1 MIVSSSLNRL
11 PGPKFTNHE
20 ITIDA
25 YFIEKFHSRCSNR
38 RLSTIYP
45 RGREFLPRKA
55 RCELSNSKREAT
67 ISILARVK
75 KTELLK
81 SRSSLTNHGRMQRG
95 CELVSRFIPRRVPQR
110 FLEAEDIKRRNTFP
124 FRREFIVRLI
134 FQPSSKI
141 LLAGIGRDEVK
152 PFPFPP
158 DLFRSNKHPYSE
170 EIRFITLVVPSTSC
184 HSSLD
189 KCTLLSSSTRG
200 GHPWWNYSYE
210 K

>member
-45 RGREFLPRKA
+45 RGREYRFFHGKQGASCRI
-55 RCELSNSKREAT
+55 RRET

-110 FLEAEDIKRRNTFP
+110 FLEAEDIKRRNTLSPGIYRSINLPTVLEDFIGWNRT
-124 FRREFIVRLI
+124 RR
-134 FQPSSKI
+134 
-141 LLAGIGRDEVK
+141 
-152 PFPFPP
+152 
-158 DLFRSNKHPYSE
+158 SE
-170 EIRFITLVVPSTSC
+170 TVSLSARFVSF
-184 HSSLD
+184 
-189 KCTLLSSSTRG
+189 
-200 GHPWWNYSYE
+200 
-210 K
+210 